1 MISYLGNFGEDA
13 TVYIMFNTFSSDD
26 PSASCTITNFVN
38 TDIHIHKDDGLTQRN
53 NAAGITVSVDFD
65 GITGSHMVKID
76 TSDNTVAGFWVVGH
90 EYFVRIEGT
99 TIDGATINS
108 VIGQFSI
115 ENRFNEV
122 DVVKWL
128 GTAAATPTVAGVPE
142 VDITHMAGGVQTVTD
157 LKDFADTG
165 YNPVDHKIQGVVL
178 ADTTTTNTDRAVI
191 TTTVSTSNTA
201 SSFTCAGGA
210 ASASAYKG
218 MIIEVTDAGD
228 GNTETRRL
236 DAWTSGRVVIVDRD
250 FSFIPAVDDVV
261 RILPFYADINVQAIS
276 GDSAAANNLELAFD
290 GTGYGFANC
299 TMPTVT
305 TLTGHTAQTGDSFA
319 RIGAT
324 GSGLTS
330 LAAAATALLNTT
342 WTDARAGYLDEL
354 AAANLP
360 SDIDTLLTRIT
371 AAVALAS
378 VCTETRLAELDAAN
392 IPTTT
397 DNILEDTGTDGVLL
411 AATATSAQLVDD
423 TWDELITGALH
434 NIATS
439 AGRRLRELGAY
450 HISSGTAQAG
460 SAHSITLDAGETVG
474 DHILNR
480 NLIVIQAGTGAGQT
494 RTIVDYN
501 GTTKVAVIDRDWVTN
516 PDATSEYSI
525 IPDDTPLVA
534 NHGVATTGT
543 STTITIS
550 ATASAINDTY
560 VNSIIQIMAG
570 TGAGQSQVISG
581 YNGTT
586 KVVTVCTTWIT
597 TPDNT
602 SVYVILPYGVTNVC
616 NIAPDALALIN
627 TECDTALTDYDPP
640 TRTEATA
647 DKDAI
652 ITEVNA
658 NETKI
663 DALNDITVADIIAG
677 IADGSYDLQEMMRIM
692 FAALS
697 GKSSGGGTTTLTF
710 QDPGDAK
717 ARITAIVNSS
727 GDRTAMTLDA
737 T

>member
-1 MISYLGNFGEDA
+1 MISYLGDFAEDDI
-13 TVYIMFNTFSSDD
+13 VYIMFNTFSSDD

-38 TDIHIHKDDGLTQRN
+38 TDVHIHKDDGLTQRN

-115 ENRFNEV
+115 ENRYNEV

-142 VDITHMAGGVQTVTD
+142 VDLTHWLGTGVSVNVAGKPTVDVTNIGASSQSLID
-157 LKDFADTG
+157 LKDFVDSG
-165 YNPVDHKIQGVVL
+165 YDPVTNKVQGVVL
-178 ADTTTTNTDRAVI
+178 VDTTTTNTDL
-191 TTTVSTSNTA
+191 VSAAAIVNEWETQSQADPTGFHVNVKEVNGTA
-201 SSFTCAGGA
+201 QTANDNS
-210 ASASAYKG
+210 
-218 MIIEVTDAGD
+218 
-228 GNTETRRL
+228 
-236 DAWTSGRVVIVDRD
+236 
-250 FSFIPAVDDVV
+250 
-261 RILPFYADINVQAIS
+261 ADINAILIDTDELQTDWVN
-276 GDSAAANNLELAFD
+276 GGRLDLLLDAIPTTAMRGTDNAAL
-290 GTGYGFANC
+290 
-299 TMPTVT
+299 
-305 TLTGHTAQTGDSFA
+305 
-319 RIGAT
+319 
-324 GSGLTS
+324 
-330 LAAAATALLNTT
+330 AATALTDVT

-423 TWDELITGALH
+423 IWDELITGALH
-434 NIATS
+434 NTATS

-460 SAHSITLDAGETVG
+460 AAHSITLAADAGAV

-480 NLIVIQAGTGAGQT
+480 NLIVIQAGTGVGQT
-494 RTIVDYN
+494 RTIVDYD
-501 GTTKVAVIDRDWVTN
+501 GTSKVAVIDRDWWVN
-516 PDATSEYSI
+516 PDVTSEYSI

-534 NHGVATTGT
+534 DHGVAQAGS
-543 STTITIS
+543 STTITLRSS
-550 ATASAINDTY
+550 ASTIDSTY
-560 VNSIIQIMAG
+560 SDLIVFIMAG
-570 TGAGQSQVISG
+570 TGAGQARLIDTYVGS
-581 YNGTT
+581 T
-586 KVVTVCTTWIT
+586 KVATIHETWTT

-602 SVYVILPYGVTNVC
+602 SVYAM
-616 NIAPDALALIN
+616 IASGKSHVEDITATALAKIN

-710 QDPGDAK
+710 RDSGDAK
-717 ARITAIVNSS
+717 NRITATVNSS
-727 GDRTAMTLDA
+727 GDRTAMTLD
-737 T
+737 TT